1 MMPLPLFFHL
11 AIISWRKLD
20 LVKLPALLCPPCAG
34 FPPIP
39 HLVSEAASV
48 SPSPCVFSLPLIQLL
63 RHAGVVF
70 AWWVDRKRQWPGDA
84 FGSVRDFVSSCWGYK
99 LRVHRSSYPTVK
111 WTPWESNASGIC
123 FVCLADI
130 KEMTASW
137 ILKPCERRW
146 APLNKQQ
153 TVIFCSL
160 FFKGKLALQQLPNG
174 CSEIKCWNAVC
185 VQKK

>member
-1 MMPLPLFFHL
+1 MEEVRLGEIACLALPSLRWIPTYPAPRLGGCVCVSQPLRF
-11 AIISWRKLD
+11 
-20 LVKLPALLCPPCAG
+20 
-34 FPPIP
+34 
-39 HLVSEAASV
+39 
-48 SPSPCVFSLPLIQLL
+48 FSLPLIQLL

-99 LRVHRSSYPTVK
+99 LRGHRSSYPTVK

-137 ILKPCERRW
+137 ILKPCKRSW

-153 TVIFCSL
+153 TVIFCCLS
-160 FFKGKLALQQLPNG
+160 FFFF
-174 CSEIKCWNAVC
+174 
-185 VQKK
+185 